1 MIPKVEF
8 MEKRKTLEQQ
18 TQRLEISTEVSKSKA
33 RVKLLENT
41 REFNGKVDTVY
52 PDTLYPA
59 KSKTSVVKKWI
70 SQGDNPKRSGG
81 ADRREVIQLIDWK
94 IVGADVKSVRKVERS
109 VDRDGNMRLEENNL
123 SDTTSS
129 TREPSD
135 ILCKILKPQ
144 AADKVDNE

>member
-1 MIPKVEF
+1 MKKKIKMAELIPKVEF

-59 KSKTSVVKKWI
+59 KSKTSVVKK
-70 SQGDNPKRSGG
+70 
-81 ADRREVIQLIDWK
+81 
-94 IVGADVKSVRKVERS
+94 
-109 VDRDGNMRLEENNL
+109 
-123 SDTTSS
+123 
-129 TREPSD
+129 
-135 ILCKILKPQ
+135 
-144 AADKVDNE
+144 